1 MYRQGGVRSHCT
13 PGRLTRSAYREHA
26 SGDTIK
32 SGVPLYRMHASP
44 IRGPVSA
51 CSSVD
56 RLHCFVGAVVLA
68 ARGTTRRALSLSGF
82 DLLRRA

>member
-1 MYRQGGVRSHCT
+1 MCSQRSVLRTDRGVFV
-13 PGRLTRSAYREHA
+13 PIAPLGRLTRSAYREHA

-32 SGVPLYRMHASP
+32 SGVQLYRMHASP

-56 RLHCFVGAVVLA
+56 RLHRFVGAVVLA
-68 ARGTTRRALSLSGF
+68 ARGTTR
-82 DLLRRA
+82 